1 MITGIYTL
9 LREQNGLTKSINV
22 SYELTIFS
30 LFLTLVFYPII
41 EEFVFRKILAKKMV
55 GHGNTFYVLTSSF
68 CFALVHIVSQGAASL
83 IMIFLLGVLL
93 SVVYLKTGK
102 IIFPIMLHSFSNLII
117 FLVPKTLSN
126 FSELYLVIYAGI
138 IFVTGMVYLFRL
150 VRKIKK
156 YEGLKVSLKEA
167 MKDILTNKGM
177 LIFFVLTIFTSVLQ
191 QILCL

>member
-1 MITGIYTL
+1 
-9 LREQNGLTKSINV
+9 
-22 SYELTIFS
+22 
-30 LFLTLVFYPII
+30 
-41 EEFVFRKILAKKMV
+41 
-55 GHGNTFYVLTSSF
+55 
-68 CFALVHIVSQGAASL
+68 
-83 IMIFLLGVLL
+83 
-93 SVVYLKTGK
+93 
-102 IIFPIMLHSFSNLII
+102 MLHSFSNLII